1 MRKWSFVAASAVCV
15 TLLLSCVAGAELP
28 SPAGTVMVPMR
39 DGVELETDY
48 YLPAGCDG
56 PYPAILARSVY
67 GREMG
72 PAWAEQVLPL
82 GMALVIQDTRGR
94 GGSGG
99 EDRAF
104 ADDGWGERQDGVDTV
119 DWIREEDWSNGAV
132 GTRGGSALGL
142 TQLFLAAAGADVQ
155 AQFIAVAASE
165 FYGQLAYQGGV
176 WRKAAVENWLEMQG
190 LEHIKE
196 RWQAHPTYDAFWRD
210 YDFASRAS
218 HVTAPGIHFSG
229 WFDIFAQGNIDNF
242 LTRQYEGGAGARG
255 NQIMVMGPWPH
266 HITRETGDLTLA
278 DNYNFDIDALN
289 DRFFRHWL
297 LGEETG
303 VMGEPPVHYYTLGD
317 VEDPDAPGNEWRTAD
332 TWPPFETEST
342 PLYLSPDGQ
351 LRSSVEDV
359 AEESRSYTYDPADPV
374 PTEGGQNLYIPAG
387 PFDQRELGERDDV
400 LTFATEPL
408 EEPLEITGRVTVDLY
423 VSTDAPD
430 TDFTAKLVDIYP
442 DGREILML
450 DSIQRVKFR
459 DGFAEPD
466 PLPEGE
472 VGKVTIDLWSISLVF
487 NEGHRIGLHV
497 SSSNHPRFEVNPN
510 SGDDFPTEDNLR
522 PAENTVHM
530 GETHPSALHLPVR
543 PNE

>member
-1 MRKWSFVAASAVCV
+1 MRKWLWLAVPALCLSLLPACWAA
-15 TLLLSCVAGAELP
+15 AELP
-28 SPAGTVMVPMR
+28 SPTGTVMVPMR

-48 YLPAGCDG
+48 YLPAEGEG

-72 PAWAEQVLPL
+72 PAWANEILPW
-82 GMALVIQDTRGR
+82 GIALVLQDTRGR
-94 GGSGG
+94 GGSEG

-104 ADDGWGERQDGVDTV
+104 ADDGWGERRDGVDTV
-119 DWIREEDWSNGAV
+119 EWIREQDWCNGAV

-165 FYGQLAYQGGV
+165 FHGQLAYQGGV
-176 WRKAAVENWLEMQG
+176 WRTAVVENWLEMQG

-218 HVTAPGIHFSG
+218 HVTAPAIHFSG

-255 NQIMVMGPWPH
+255 NQIMVMGPWSH
-266 HITRETGDLTLA
+266 NITQEIGDLTLPE
-278 DNYNFDIDALN
+278 NYNFDIDTLSE
-289 DRFFRHWL
+289 RFFKHWL
-297 LGEETG
+297 LEEDAG
-303 VMGEPPVHYYTLGD
+303 VMEEPPVHYYTLGD
-317 VEDPDAPGNEWRTAD
+317 VEDPDAPGNEWRRAD

-351 LRSSVEDV
+351 LHGAMEDV
-359 AEESRSYTYDPADPV
+359 AEGTQRYTFDPADPV
-374 PTEGGQNLYIPAG
+374 PTHGGQNLFIPAG
-387 PFDQRELGERDDV
+387 PFDQQELGERDDV
-400 LTFATEPL
+400 LVFATEPL

-459 DGFAEPD
+459 DGFEEPD
-466 PLPEGE
+466 PLPEGDI
-472 VGKVTIDLWSISLVF
+472 GKVTIDLWSISLVF
-487 NEGHRIGLHV
+487 NEGHRIGLHI
-497 SSSNHPRFEVNPN
+497 SSSTHPRFEVNPN

-522 PAENTVHM
+522 
-530 GETHPSALHLPVR
+530 
-543 PNE
+543 